1 MNWIVDLVTDTNSLA
16 HIIIL
21 FSLVISAG
29 MALGKVKFGGIA
41 LGATFVLF
49 VGILIG
55 HIYTATGL
63 ANEDNLAAPA
73 QVLSFIQDFGLILFV
88 YCIGLQVGPG
98 FFHSFKTGG
107 GLQMNYIAI
116 GIVLL
121 NVATMLGLYYLVFA
135 PRGDAKDLPMMV
147 GVLYG
152 AVTNTPGL
160 GAAQEA
166 LKSFPNLDMGGLN
179 IASGYACAYPLGVV
193 GIIGATIALR
203 FICRISLKD
212 EEDAIRQAQEEN
224 PHAKPHRMTLKV
236 TNHSIH
242 GKKLSQIREFLGRT
256 FVCTRMQD
264 VQGNFVAPGH
274 DTLVEYGSLLNLVCA
289 EDDAEAVTAFIGE
302 VVEGIDWKEEKA
314 PIISRRI
321 LVTQSNVQ
329 GKTFGQMHFSSVYG
343 VNVTRI
349 TRQGMELFAD
359 RALRIQIGD
368 RLLVAGSRDDVDRV
382 ERVLGNS
389 VKRLDHPNIGAIF
402 LGILI
407 GIICGTLPLALPG
420 MSVPLKLGLAGGPL
434 VVAILI
440 GAYSYK
446 FHLNTYMTSGANL
459 FIREL
464 GLSLFLAAVG
474 IKAGSTFWNTVTQGD
489 GLIYVWTGFII
500 TVLPLLIMGFIA
512 RKVYKFNYFT
522 LMGIIA
528 GSTTDPPA
536 LGYANQTAGNDAPS
550 VGYSTVYPLSMFLR
564 ILFAQAIILFLCS

>member
-1 MNWIVDLVTDTNSLA
+1 MEWFINLVTDTNSLA
-16 HIIIL
+16 HIILL
-21 FSLVISAG
+21 FAVVISSG

-55 HIYTATGL
+55 HIYTYTGL
-63 ANEDNLAAPA
+63 ANEENLAAPG
-73 QVLSFIQDFGLILFV
+73 QVLNFIQDFGLILFV

-135 PRGDAKDLPMMV
+135 SRGDAKDLPMMV

-166 LKSFPNLDMGGLN
+166 IKSIPDLDMGGMN

-203 FICRISLKD
+203 FICRISLK
-212 EEDAIRQAQEEN
+212 EEEEEIRRAQEDN

-236 TNHSIH
+236 TNHSIN

-256 FVCTRMQD
+256 FVCTRMQKE
-264 VQGNFVAPGH
+264 GEFVSPGH
-274 DTLVEYGSLLNLVCA
+274 DTVVGYGDLINLVCA

-302 VVEGIDWKEEKA
+302 VVHGIDWKEEKA
-314 PIISRRI
+314 PIVSRRI
-321 LVTQSNVQ
+321 LVTQNNVN

-368 RLLVAGSRDDVDRV
+368 RLLVAGSADDVDRV

-402 LGILI
+402 LGIVL
-407 GIICGTLPLALPG
+407 GIVLGMLPIAVPG

-474 IKAGSTFWNTVTQGD
+474 IKAGSTFWQTVTDGD
-489 GLIYVWTGFII
+489 GIIYVWTGFVI
-500 TVLPLLIMGFIA
+500 TVLPLLIMGFVA
-512 RKVYKFNYFT
+512 RKVFKFNYFT
-522 LMGIIA
+522 LMGLIA

-536 LGYANQTAGNDAPS
+536 LGYANQTANNDAPS

-564 ILFAQAIILFLCS
+564 ILCAQAIILFLCS

>member
-1 MNWIVDLVTDTNSLA
+1 MDWFISLITDTSSLA

-21 FSLVISAG
+21 FSVIISAG

-49 VGILIG
+49 IGILVG
-55 HIYTATGL
+55 HIYTHAGI
-63 ANEDNLAAPA
+63 ANEENLAAPS
-73 QVLSFIQDFGLILFV
+73 QVLSFVQDFGLILFV
-88 YCIGLQVGPG
+88 YCIGLQVGPS
-98 FFHSFKTGG
+98 FFQSFKTGG
-107 GLQMNYIAI
+107 GLQMNYIAV
-116 GIVLL
+116 GIILL
-121 NVATMLGLYYLVFA
+121 NIATMLGLYYLVFA
-135 PRGDAKDLPMMV
+135 QRGDAKDLPMMV

-166 LKSFPNLDMGGLN
+166 IKSFPDLDMGGLN

-193 GIIGATIALR
+193 GTIAATIALR

-212 EEDAIRQAQEEN
+212 EEEAIRKAQEEN

-236 TNHSIH
+236 TNHSID
-242 GKKLSQIREFLGRT
+242 GKKLSQLREFLGRT
-256 FVCTRMQD
+256 FVCTRMQRE
-264 VQGNFVAPGH
+264 GEFIAPNH
-274 DTLVEYGSLLNLVCA
+274 ETVVEYGELMNIVCA
-289 EDDAEAVTAFIGE
+289 EDDAEAVSAFIGE
-302 VVEGIDWKEEKA
+302 EVKHFDWKIEKA
-314 PIISRRI
+314 PIVSRRI
-321 LVTQSNVQ
+321 LVTQNNVN

-368 RLLVAGSRDDVDRV
+368 RILVAGSADDVDRV

-407 GIICGTLPLALPG
+407 GIIFGSLPISVPG

-434 VVAILI
+434 IIAILI

-474 IKAGSTFWNTVTQGD
+474 IKAGSTFWQTVTQGD
-489 GLIYVWTGFII
+489 GITYVWTGLII
-500 TVLPLLIMGFIA
+500 TVLPILIMGFIA

-522 LMGIIA
+522 LMGLIA

-536 LGYANQTAGNDAPS
+536 LGYANQTANNDAPS
-550 VGYSTVYPLSMFLR
+550 VGYSTVYPLTMFVR